1 MSMISMTSA
10 SGWLL
15 KFLGLNGFG
24 EVGEGLDDGRRGVDE
39 VEAAAAGG
47 VTALGSSSSV
57 NVMTSVGSAFLAE
70 GNVSFS

>member
-1 MSMISMTSA
+1 MSIISMTSA

-39 VEAAAAGG
+39 VEAAGG
-47 VTALGSSSSV
+47 VTALGSSSSF

-70 GNVSFS
+70 GTVSFS

>member
-39 VEAAAAGG
+39 VEAAGG
-47 VTALGSSSSV
+47 VAALGSSSSF

-70 GNVSFS
+70 GTVSFP